1 MCGVLRGVI
10 VARPAARQPWRTMAA
25 AMASGAA
32 GQRSRIDDGSR
43 SRASAAAA
51 PAVGRPA
58 GQPGGGPVIQGS
70 SSGSRL
76 AGQRGRIGDGSR
88 SRASAAAAPATGS
101 QGERW
106 PPAGGASWVQGR
118 ERVKGPDRASRAGS
132 IPGGPVIQ
140 GGGPDRQRAGLSRM
154 HYGCAHVG
162 LAASLAVGAALARGN
177 KYRTCA
183 RCPSKKFF

>member
-1 MCGVLRGVI
+1 MLRRRDVW
-10 VARPAARQPWRTMAA
+10 RAAWRDRCKGSSTTATA
-25 AMASGAA
+25 DHGGGH
-32 GQRSRIDDGSR
+32 GQR
-43 SRASAAAA
+43 
-51 PAVGRPA
+51 
-58 GQPGGGPVIQGS
+58 GG
-70 SSGSRL
+70 
-76 AGQRGRIGDGSR
+76 GQRGRIDDGSR

-101 QGERW
+101 QDERW
-106 PPAGGASWVQGR
+106 PPVGGASWVQGR

>member
-51 PAVGRPA
+51 PATGRPA

-70 SSGSRL
+70 SSGSRP
-76 AGQRGRIGDGSR
+76 AGQRGRIDDGSR

-118 ERVKGPDRASRAGS
+118 ERVKRPDRASRAGS